1 MSCNFL
7 RICIIIVT
15 CEILYIL
22 AFIFRFLLFSF
33 IICIMLLNSFTI
45 FCCFKLIFFYKS
57 EVKLLSWRRM
67 ECPLP
72 GIAVSF
78 SWTREGRS
86 VRVTG
91 RLVQRLQWANAAP
104 VCCGEVR
111 CVFKQSC
118 LLTGCSMIAP
128 RVLFSD
134 QQNKMDTS
142 GRKEFLPNGVWAFFN
157 SKGEELGQSGAT
169 QSKAAAHLFQKE
181 PIEASWALSGMSHW
195 GGQTQD
201 TRGRLCLSVCLGA
214 PQCP

>member
-7 RICIIIVT
+7 HICTIILT

-57 EVKLLSWRRM
+57 EVKLPSWRGM
-67 ECPLP
+67 EYPLQ
-72 GIAVSF
+72 GNAVSF
-78 SWTREGRS
+78 SWMREGRS
-86 VRVTG
+86 ARVTG

-111 CVFKQSC
+111 WVFKQSC
-118 LLTGCSMIAP
+118 WLIGRSMIAP
-128 RVLFSD
+128 RVLYSD

-142 GRKEFLPNGVWAFFN
+142 GRKEFLPNGVWAFFK

-181 PIEASWALSGMSHW
+181 PIEVTSYSWALSGMSHW
-195 GGQTQD
+195 GG
-201 TRGRLCLSVCLGA
+201 GRLRTHGEDYASQFA
-214 PQCP
+214 